1 MGSQK
6 LHRDA
11 PSHAFNTVIS
21 NCFIKSTKTEKVK
34 MKTQICLKKKK
45 KKTRKK
51 ISKNKT
57 PNETGTNNL
66 LDKEFKAI
74 VIRMLN

>member
-1 MGSQK
+1 M
-6 LHRDA
+6 
-11 PSHAFNTVIS
+11 F
-21 NCFIKSTKTEKVK
+21 
-34 MKTQICLKKKK
+34 KKKK

-66 LDKEFKAI
+66 LDRVQSNSNKNAK
-74 VIRMLN
+74 LT